1 RHPGRHGAG
10 ERLGRAH
17 PEMGLHVRLRP
28 LEPDPGA
35 VAGRHGAGPDRLL
48 LATRPVRTDAPGDAV
63 AVAGRRGAAVLAAR
77 PAVRPGAGHRS
88 HDHAARPRLDHPRQ
102 PVRRGGDGRADV
114 RLPGPVPRAG
124 AAAAR
129 RTGAGGAHDPD
140 PVRRPVAG
148 VRAAVLRLRAGPVR
162 EHDPAGGGGLG
173 PCRVR
178 AAAGAGPPVVPPF
191 PVRPAGVGLARGHVP
206 FAARPVPAH
215 GGRGGLSH
223 LTRRALRAAARCGYL
238 SFMGGA
244 GRPSHSSS
252 NNGRRH
258 NPVEAFLAWIN
269 GIIWSN
275 ALLALCLGAGL
286 RFTFRTRGM
295 QVRGFAELCRL
306 TVPGQK
312 SDAGVSSFQALAA
325 STAGPTGIAI
335 IAGVATAIAYGG
347 PGAVFWMWVM
357 GFLGASTSYVES
369 TLAQIYKEKDAE
381 GRYRGG
387 PAYYIEKAMGL
398 KWYAVLFAVATV
410 VATGLLLPGVQA
422 NAIAD
427 SASSVLCNGTADTCA
442 ALGGSGMLKLWIGLA
457 VAFLLGLIIFGGI
470 KRIATFAEVV
480 VPFMALA
487 FILMAVIVMIV
498 NADKVPAM
506 FADIFSS
513 AFGGHAAFGAI
524 LGQAIAWGVKRG
536 VYANEA
542 GQGTGPHAAA
552 AAEVSHPAKQGYV
565 QAFAIYFDTML
576 VCTSTAFLLLSTGM
590 YNTFRV
596 VVEDGKETLQAI
608 VTGVPGVQP
617 SEGAQFT
624 QAAVESVLPGWGAGF
639 VALALFFFAFTT
651 IMAYYYMAETNLT
664 YLAGV
669 RKTHPLATLLLRLGI
684 IGMV

>member
-1 RHPGRHGAG
+1 
-10 ERLGRAH
+10 
-17 PEMGLHVRLRP
+17 
-28 LEPDPGA
+28 
-35 VAGRHGAGPDRLL
+35 
-48 LATRPVRTDAPGDAV
+48 
-63 AVAGRRGAAVLAAR
+63 
-77 PAVRPGAGHRS
+77 
-88 HDHAARPRLDHPRQ
+88 
-102 PVRRGGDGRADV
+102 
-114 RLPGPVPRAG
+114 
-124 AAAAR
+124 
-129 RTGAGGAHDPD
+129 
-140 PVRRPVAG
+140 
-148 VRAAVLRLRAGPVR
+148 
-162 EHDPAGGGGLG
+162 
-173 PCRVR
+173 
-178 AAAGAGPPVVPPF
+178 
-191 PVRPAGVGLARGHVP
+191 
-206 FAARPVPAH
+206 
-215 GGRGGLSH
+215 
-223 LTRRALRAAARCGYL
+223 
-238 SFMGGA
+238 
-244 GRPSHSSS
+244 
-252 NNGRRH
+252 
-258 NPVEAFLAWIN
+258 VEAFFVWLN

-275 ALLALCLGAGL
+275 ALIALCLGAGL
-286 RFTFRTRGM
+286 WFTVRTRFM
-295 QVRGFAELCRL
+295 QVRGFAEMCRL
-306 TVPGQK
+306 TVTGQK
-312 SDAGVSSFQALAA
+312 SDAGVSSFQALAI
-325 STAGPTGIAI
+325 SMAGRMGIGN

-398 KWYAVLFAVATV
+398 KWYAMAFALATI
-410 VATGLLLPGVQA
+410 VATGFLLPGVQA

-427 SASSVLCNGTADTCA
+427 SVSNVLCDGGTGCA
-442 ALGGSGMLKLWIGLA
+442 AVGGTGALKLWIGLGVAA
-457 VAFLLGLIIFGGI
+457 VLATIIFGGI

-487 FILMAVIVMIV
+487 FILMAVVVMIA
-498 NADKVPAM
+498 NAGKVPAM

-513 AFGGHAAFGAI
+513 AFGAHAAFGAI
-524 LGQAIAWGVKRG
+524 IGQAVAWGVKRG

-596 VVEDGKETLQAI
+596 VKEEGRETLVA
-608 VTGVPGVQP
+608 VFTGVPGLQP

-664 YLAGV
+664 YVAGV
-669 RKTHPLATLLLRLGI
+669 RKPHPLAILLLRLGI
-684 IGMV
+684 VGMVVFGAYHNAAMAWTLGDIGVGLMAWLNIVAILILQKPALLALRDYERQKKLGLDPTFDPEALGIRNAGFWKNRD

>member
-1 RHPGRHGAG
+1 
-10 ERLGRAH
+10 
-17 PEMGLHVRLRP
+17 M
-28 LEPDPGA
+28 
-35 VAGRHGAGPDRLL
+35 
-48 LATRPVRTDAPGDAV
+48 
-63 AVAGRRGAAVLAAR
+63 
-77 PAVRPGAGHRS
+77 
-88 HDHAARPRLDHPRQ
+88 
-102 PVRRGGDGRADV
+102 
-114 RLPGPVPRAG
+114 
-124 AAAAR
+124 
-129 RTGAGGAHDPD
+129 
-140 PVRRPVAG
+140 
-148 VRAAVLRLRAGPVR
+148 
-162 EHDPAGGGGLG
+162 
-173 PCRVR
+173 
-178 AAAGAGPPVVPPF
+178 
-191 PVRPAGVGLARGHVP
+191 
-206 FAARPVPAH
+206 
-215 GGRGGLSH
+215 
-223 LTRRALRAAARCGYL
+223 
-238 SFMGGA
+238 
-244 GRPSHSSS
+244 
-252 NNGRRH
+252 
-258 NPVEAFLAWIN
+258 EAFLAWLN

-275 ALLALCLGAGL
+275 ALIALCLGAGL
-286 RFTFRTRGM
+286 WFSFRTRFM
-295 QVRGFAELCRL
+295 QVRGFVEMCRL
-306 TVPGQK
+306 TVTGQK
-312 SDAGVSSFQALAA
+312 SEAGVSSFQALAI
-325 STAGPTGIAI
+325 SMAGRMGIGN

-357 GFLGASTSYVES
+357 GFLGASTSYIES

-398 KWYAVLFAVATV
+398 KWYALVFAVATI

-427 SASSVLCNGTADTCA
+427 SASNVLCGGDAGLCA
-442 ALGGSGMLKLWIGLA
+442 AAGGAGALKLWIGIVVAALLA
-457 VAFLLGLIIFGGI
+457 LIIFGGI

-487 FILMAVIVMIV
+487 FILMAVLVMV
-498 NADKVPAM
+498 FNAEKVPGM

-513 AFGGHAAFGAI
+513 AFGAHAAFGAI

-590 YNTFRV
+590 YNTFQV
-596 VVEDGKETLQAI
+596 VKEGGKETLVA
-608 VTGVPGVQP
+608 VFTGVPGVQP

-664 YLAGV
+664 YVAGT
-669 RKTHPLATLLLRLGI
+669 RRTHPLATLLLRLGI
-684 IGMV
+684 VAMVVFGAYHNAAMAWTLGDIGVGLMAWLNIVAILILQKPALLALRDYERQKKLGLDPSFDPDALGIRNAGFWKKR

>member
-1 RHPGRHGAG
+1 
-10 ERLGRAH
+10 
-17 PEMGLHVRLRP
+17 
-28 LEPDPGA
+28 
-35 VAGRHGAGPDRLL
+35 
-48 LATRPVRTDAPGDAV
+48 
-63 AVAGRRGAAVLAAR
+63 
-77 PAVRPGAGHRS
+77 
-88 HDHAARPRLDHPRQ
+88 
-102 PVRRGGDGRADV
+102 
-114 RLPGPVPRAG
+114 
-124 AAAAR
+124 
-129 RTGAGGAHDPD
+129 
-140 PVRRPVAG
+140 
-148 VRAAVLRLRAGPVR
+148 
-162 EHDPAGGGGLG
+162 
-173 PCRVR
+173 
-178 AAAGAGPPVVPPF
+178 
-191 PVRPAGVGLARGHVP
+191 
-206 FAARPVPAH
+206 
-215 GGRGGLSH
+215 
-223 LTRRALRAAARCGYL
+223 
-238 SFMGGA
+238 
-244 GRPSHSSS
+244 
-252 NNGRRH
+252 
-258 NPVEAFLAWIN
+258 VEAFLAWLN

-275 ALLALCLGAGL
+275 ALIALCLGAGL
-286 RFTFRTRGM
+286 WFTFRTRVM
-295 QVRGFAELCRL
+295 QVRGFAEMCRL
-306 TVPGQK
+306 TVTGQK
-312 SDAGVSSFQALAA
+312 SDAGVSSFQALAI
-325 STAGPTGIAI
+325 SMAGRMGIGN

-357 GFLGASTSYVES
+357 GFLGASTSYIEC

-398 KWYAVLFAVATV
+398 KWYAMLFAIATI

-427 SASSVLCNGTADTCA
+427 SASNVLCGSDAGLCA
-442 ALGGSGMLKLWIGLA
+442 AAGGAGALKLWIGLA
-457 VAFLLGLIIFGGI
+457 VAALLALIIFGGI

-487 FILMAVIVMIV
+487 FILMAVTVMV
-498 NADKVPAM
+498 MNADKVPGM

-513 AFGGHAAFGAI
+513 AFGAHAAFGAI
-524 LGQAIAWGVKRG
+524 IGQAIAWGVKRG
-536 VYANEA
+536 IYANEA

-596 VVEDGKETLQAI
+596 VVEDGRETLQAI
-608 VTGVPGVQP
+608 VSGVPGVQP

-664 YLAGV
+664 YVAGV

-684 IGMV
+684 IAMVVFGAYHNAAMAWTLGDIGVGLMAWLNIIAILILQKPALAALRDYERQKKLGMDPVFDPEALGIRNAGFWTGKKA

>member
-1 RHPGRHGAG
+1 
-10 ERLGRAH
+10 
-17 PEMGLHVRLRP
+17 M
-28 LEPDPGA
+28 
-35 VAGRHGAGPDRLL
+35 
-48 LATRPVRTDAPGDAV
+48 
-63 AVAGRRGAAVLAAR
+63 
-77 PAVRPGAGHRS
+77 
-88 HDHAARPRLDHPRQ
+88 
-102 PVRRGGDGRADV
+102 
-114 RLPGPVPRAG
+114 
-124 AAAAR
+124 
-129 RTGAGGAHDPD
+129 
-140 PVRRPVAG
+140 
-148 VRAAVLRLRAGPVR
+148 
-162 EHDPAGGGGLG
+162 
-173 PCRVR
+173 
-178 AAAGAGPPVVPPF
+178 
-191 PVRPAGVGLARGHVP
+191 
-206 FAARPVPAH
+206 
-215 GGRGGLSH
+215 
-223 LTRRALRAAARCGYL
+223 
-238 SFMGGA
+238 
-244 GRPSHSSS
+244 
-252 NNGRRH
+252 
-258 NPVEAFLAWIN
+258 EAFLAWIN

-275 ALLALCLGAGL
+275 ALIALCLGAGL
-286 RFTFRTRGM
+286 WFTFRTRVM
-295 QVRGFAELCRL
+295 QVRGFAEMCRL
-306 TVPGQK
+306 TVTGQK
-312 SDAGVSSFQALAA
+312 SDAGVSSFQALAI
-325 STAGPTGIAI
+325 SMAGRMGIGN

-357 GFLGASTSYVES
+357 GFLGASTSYIEC

-684 IGMV
+684 IGMVVFGAYHNAAMAWTLGDIGVGLMAWLNIIAILILQKPALQALRDYERQKKLGADPVFDPDALGIRNAGFWSGKK